1 MPRGAE
7 YSDGHP
13 ASDNAIEAGENKIAG
28 APKDGQDSSTESVD
42 RSGKAAPLP
51 PGIDEMKDSVKS
63 GAGSQNLPGGGKDL
77 EGKGDANSK
86 VQGKE

>member
-13 ASDNAIEAGENKIAG
+13 ASDNPIEAGENKVAG
-28 APKDGQDSSTESVD
+28 APKEGNDTVSDSVD

-51 PGIDEMKDSVKS
+51 EGMDEMKDSSKS
-63 GAGSQNLPGGGKDL
+63 GAGSQNLPGGGKGL
-77 EGKGDANSK
+77 NAEGDAQPN
-86 VQGKE
+86 V

>member
-13 ASDNAIEAGENKIAG
+13 ASDNAIEAGENKVAG
-28 APKDGQDSSTESVD
+28 APKEENDTVSDSVD

-51 PGIDEMKDSVKS
+51 EGLDEMKHSSKS
-63 GAGSQNLPGGGKDL
+63 GAGSQNLPGGGKNVD
-77 EGKGDANSK
+77 GKGDI
-86 VQGKE
+86 EPTI

>member
-7 YSDGHP
+7 YVDGPP

-28 APKDGQDSSTESVD
+28 APQDGQDNSTASVD

-51 PGIDEMKDSVKS
+51 PGMDEMKDGVKS

-77 EGKGDANSK
+77 DAKGDAQPN
-86 VQGKE
+86 V

>member
-13 ASDNAIEAGENKIAG
+13 ASDNPIEAGDNKIAG
-28 APKDGQDSSTESVD
+28 APKEGNDTVSDSVD

-51 PGIDEMKDSVKS
+51 EGLDEMKDSIKS

-77 EGKGDANSK
+77 HGKGDAEPK
-86 VQGKE
+86 V

>member
-28 APKDGQDSSTESVD
+28 APKEGNDTVSDSVD

-51 PGIDEMKDSVKS
+51 EGLDEMKDSIKS
-63 GAGSQNLPGGGKDL
+63 GAGSQNLPGGGKDINA
-77 EGKGDANSK
+77 EGD
-86 VQGKE
+86 KEPSI